1 MLLQR
6 TDSLWSSFSISKSSL
21 KLKIFTSSSNEMIK
35 ANGTDK
41 SILFMLRI
49 TLIIFV
55 ICLYIQ

>member
-41 SILFMLRI
+41 NIYLCWELP
-49 TLIIFV
+49 L
-55 ICLYIQ
+55 